1 MTTETEQKQKKEYLT
16 VTAKTYHLKSG
27 RALLMVDFATH
38 ENVSD
43 LQGEDSVSLLRGDI
57 AQLRE
62 EIERAKNEV
71 IYAINRAAVGVIF
84 SCVIVMVAII
94 LK

>member
-1 MTTETEQKQKKEYLT
+1 MTTETKQKKEYLT
-16 VTAKTYHLKSG
+16 VTAKTYRLKSG
-27 RALLMVDFATH
+27 RALLMVDFTTH
-38 ENVSD
+38 ESVAALQSD
-43 LQGEDSVSLLRGDI
+43 DAVSLLRGDI

-71 IYAINRAAVGVIF
+71 IYAINRAAVGVIV